1 LLVDTNSSNFI
12 DLGELEKFVK
22 EGLARRKLP
31 TPEKSAG
38 GSSKWAS
45 LQKAKKVDSAKGQG
59 DGKNVDKKQLNLLTA
74 LATSMGVKPER
85 QWFTEASSANIV
97 GDGGQ
102 DFQDMMRERAGAFGH
117 ADLDQDGELDFD
129 EFCAMVKYRETT
141 KYTEKQLREKFADL
155 DADGSGK
162 VDLPEFISYS
172 LRDSLKRS
180 KGRAIDLFRIWD
192 EDDSGYIDKNEFG
205 KAIIALGFVAGRDD
219 IAKVFDDLDEDGS
232 GQIEYK
238 ELQTILRK
246 PTGAQSR
253 KPVPPSTAKPAQ
265 SAPRSAKK

>member
-1 LLVDTNSSNFI
+1 MN
-12 DLGELEKFVK
+12 
-22 EGLARRKLP
+22 
-31 TPEKSAG
+31 
-38 GSSKWAS
+38 
-45 LQKAKKVDSAKGQG
+45 
-59 DGKNVDKKQLNLLTA
+59 KKQLNLLTA
-74 LATSMGVKPER
+74 LASSMGVRPEK
-85 QWFTEASSANIV
+85 QWFNEASSANIV
-97 GDGGQ
+97 GEGSD
-102 DFQDMMRERAGAFGH
+102 DFQDMMRDRAGAFGH
-117 ADLDQDGELDFD
+117 ADLDQDGQLDFD

-141 KYTEKQLREKFADL
+141 KYTEKQLREKFNDL
-155 DADGSGK
+155 DADGSGT
-162 VDLPEFISYS
+162 VDLPEFINYS

-205 KAIIALGFVAGRDD
+205 KAIIALGFVAGRED

-253 KPVPPSTAKPAQ
+253 KAQPAAAKMAQ
-265 SAPRSAKK
+265 SARAMSAVSAMKK